1 MAPVP
6 SRRDFLKCGLAL
18 AAAPAFLRA
27 RQTHPKAMVRDRR
40 YKLVWR
46 NRGRGPNERFDLQAD
61 TYR

>member
-18 AAAPAFLRA
+18 AAAPAFPQA
-27 RQTHPKAMVRDRR
+27 RQARPNAKVRNLRC
-40 YKLVWR
+40 KLVWR
-46 NRGRGPNERFDLQAD
+46 NRGRGPNERFDRQAD